1 MEITSMLL
9 QLDILRSLLLCLLL
23 TALLVTG
30 AVHAQSEDVVDI
42 NSAYAATL
50 ARVLNGVGPATA
62 SRIVAWREANGPFLT
77 VEDLTLVSGIGEK
90 LLARNRDRL
99 VVGGES
105 VSAVDTVTDEPP
117 R

>member
-1 MEITSMLL
+1 MLL
-9 QLDILRSLLLCLLL
+9 QLDILRSALFCLLL
-23 TALLVTG
+23 TVLLGTG
-30 AVHAQSEDVVDI
+30 AVHAEDDGVVDI
-42 NSAYAATL
+42 NSADAATL

-62 SRIVAWREANGPFLT
+62 ARIVAWREANGPFLA
-77 VEDLTLVSGIGEK
+77 VEDLALVSGIGEK